1 MNKSELV
8 AALAEKA
15 NVTKKDAE
23 GVLNAFVETV
33 TAQLKKGE
41 KVQLVG
47 FGSFDVVKRAARK
60 GLNPQT
66 KKPITIPATKAPKFS
81 AGKALKDAVKGGKK
95 KK

>member
-1 MNKSELV
+1 MNKTELV

-41 KVQLVG
+41 KVQLIG
-47 FGSFDVVKRAARK
+47 FGSFETVKRAARK

-66 KKPITIPATKAPKFS
+66 KKPITIPASKAPKFN

-95 KK
+95 K

>member
-81 AGKALKDAVKGGKK
+81 AGKALKDAVNSK
-95 KK
+95 